1 MDSVQLV
8 GGPRD
13 GEMIAIKADQDIVKF
28 MVAPR
33 FSINMRDTDDP
44 PRDLKIRQIV
54 YRRRGETGFFDYQG

>member
-1 MDSVQLV
+1 
-8 GGPRD
+8 
-13 GEMIAIKADQDIVKF
+13 MIAIKADQDIVKF